1 MKQARKVGEK
11 RASAQRFDTCAV
23 ENVIDLVVKYKLE
36 AIMAIKRTI
45 LGGAMSILN
54 FQSIFRRL

>member
-1 MKQARKVGEK
+1 MGEK

>member
-1 MKQARKVGEK
+1 MKQAKIVGEK

-23 ENVIDLVVKYKLE
+23 ENVIDRVMKYNPE

-45 LGGAMSILN
+45 LGGAMASLK
-54 FQSIFRRL
+54 F

>member
-23 ENVIDLVVKYKLE
+23 ENVIDRVMKYNPE

-45 LGGAMSILN
+45 LGGAMTSLN
-54 FQSIFRRL
+54 F